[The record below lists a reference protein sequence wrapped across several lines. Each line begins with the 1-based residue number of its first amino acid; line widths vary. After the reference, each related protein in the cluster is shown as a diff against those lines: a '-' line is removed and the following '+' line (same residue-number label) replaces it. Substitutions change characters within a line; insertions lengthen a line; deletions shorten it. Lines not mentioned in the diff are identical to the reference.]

1 MQAIFDADI
10 QTEWTKVA
18 AAARRQKLPGR
29 ARQAGWQWQG
39 QRARLA
45 DSPDAIR
52 QADKQ
57 PSRQLGRQA
66 GR

>member
-1 MQAIFDADI
+1 L
-10 QTEWTKVA
+10 TLTYRPTWTKVA
-18 AAARRQKLPGR
+18 AGRQKLPGR
-29 ARQAGWQWQG
+29 ASQAGWQWQG
-39 QRARLA
+39 QRGRLA
-45 DSPDAIR
+45 DSPHAIR